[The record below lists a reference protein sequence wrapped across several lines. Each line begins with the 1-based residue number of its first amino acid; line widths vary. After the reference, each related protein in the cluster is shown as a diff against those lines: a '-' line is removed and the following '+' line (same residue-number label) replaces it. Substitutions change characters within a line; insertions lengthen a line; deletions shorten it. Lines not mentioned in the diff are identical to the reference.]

1 MRVDLPFLSR
11 SHLSVCES
19 CLVLMEYAPGCAL
32 LDGEVVN
39 QVGCHD
45 YTAALVADVSGMA
58 P

>member
-1 MRVDLPFLSR
+1 M
-11 SHLSVCES
+11 
-19 CLVLMEYAPGCAL
+19 LMEYAPGCAL